1 MEKPNFSYIDN
12 LSGGD
17 EDFKIQLLGVLKA
30 EFPKEKE
37 QYLNHIKENDYKSAA
52 SDVHKIKHKISI
64 LGLEKSYEI
73 ASKYEGNLKN
83 NSMDLSEDFEEILD
97 IISDFL
103 DNI

>member
-17 EDFKIQLLGVLKA
+17 EEFKKQLLGVLKN

-37 QYLNHIKENDYKSAA
+37 QYFNHINESDYKAAA

-64 LGLEKSYEI
+64 LGLEKSHEI
-73 ASKYEGNLKN
+73 ASKYEENLKN
-83 NSMDLSEDFEEILD
+83 NSLDLSKDFKNILD
-97 IISDFL
+97 VISEFL
-103 DNI
+103 NSI